1 VHFLRSTY
9 SFVDADT
16 FARLRRTPATV
27 DRLLLQEAELLFED
41 GGTRVY
47 AL

>member
-1 VHFLRSTY
+1 
-9 SFVDADT
+9 VDAAT
-16 FARLRRTPATV
+16 FARDFEGPEATV